1 MVLRQTLLEISPPV
15 WLHTTSCQLTFSL
28 SDIFLEDTLS
38 PDDNRDESPDLDCP
52 VDLLITFVP
61 EFSGDL
67 RVELN
72 HGGIPGDDGV
82 ESLLE
87 LPLMKGGLFVVVV
100 VFELLKDFAIIGL
113 CHTH

>member
-1 MVLRQTLLEISPPV
+1 MVLRQTLLEIFSPV
-15 WLHTTSCQLTFSL
+15 WLHTASCQLTFSL
-28 SDIFLEDTLS
+28 ADIFLEDALS
-38 PDDNRDESPDLDCP
+38 PDNNRDESPDLDCP
-52 VDLLITFVP
+52 VYLLVTLIP

-67 RVELN
+67 RVELD
-72 HGGIPGDDGV
+72 HRGIPGDDGV

-87 LPLMKGGLFVVVV
+87 LPLVKGGLFVVIV